1 MGGVSFQRGS
11 AVGDITTAHTKAASD
26 PLVTA
31 AASVLAVVT
40 TWGSETTTITT
51 VGANVGSA
59 ATGDKFYFHTYGP
72 FAVDTVTA
80 GTDTDDLVFNGVA
93 KQEAITQHFGTSVTA
108 TANIHMTMN
117 RGASDGNIG
126 TGKAL
131 LIGGRRYRVKAV
143 SGTAITLSGTF
154 AGGQL
159 RQVCAGCVTA

>member
-26 PLVTA
+26 PIVTA

-40 TWGSETTTITT
+40 TGGSETTTITT

-72 FAVDTVTA
+72 FADDT
-80 GTDTDDLVFNGVA
+80 VFNGVA
-93 KQEAITQHFGTSVTA
+93 KQEAITQHFGTAVAA
-108 TANIHMTMN
+108 TANIHMTTN
-117 RGASDGNIG
+117 RGAADAAV
-126 TGKAL
+126 TPAKAL

-143 SGTAITLSGTF
+143 SGTAVTLSETF

-159 RQVCAGCVTA
+159 RQVCAACVTAQDD